1 MMHAYLNV
9 LQFLWVVSGVSVPGH
24 RQAGVRR
31 SVSMN
36 LGGSRTTQNIFLQ
49 FFALSFCSLERA
61 REKGGRKGRREG
73 VRRE

>member
-1 MMHAYLNV
+1 MVQHTYLNG
-9 LQFLWVVSGVSVPGH
+9 LQYQGLV
-24 RQAGVRR
+24 AGYK
-31 SVSMN
+31 SMN